1 MRVPPK
7 RGAIIQRLRLE
18 QVKIYRHNV
27 TVHWGDTDPAKIVFY
42 PNYFEWFDQ
51 STRLYFDSVG
61 LDWDSLVRKYGIVG
75 LPIVEAKARF
85 LAPCKFRDEI
95 VVESRIG
102 KWNDKPFEVG
112 HAVVNGGVRAVEG
125 YEIRVWAQRRPDEP
139 DRLKAI
145 PIPAEIRSAFE

>member
-85 LAPCKFRDEI
+85 FAHCKFRAEHE
-95 VVESRIG
+95 VESSIC
-102 KWNDKPFEVG
+102 KSTDYALHVG
-112 HAVVNGGVRAVEG
+112 H
-125 YEIRVWAQRRPDEP
+125 
-139 DRLKAI
+139 
-145 PIPAEIRSAFE
+145 